1 MQELFELAAAVKVR
15 AKRREFPDVLK
26 GMSGVLLFQKPSLRT
41 RVTFELALQQL
52 GAYAMYL
59 SPPEVGMGQRES
71 VYDVAKNLERWVD
84 VVIARVFAQKDVEDL
99 AAACA
104 PPVVNALSDDEHPCQ
119 AMADFFTLFERGIGW
134 KELKLAYIGDGNNVC
149 NSLIITAASLGA
161 DMRIGGPAQYAP
173 PKAVVVEANRR
184 NAVSGGKLLVTA
196 DPKEAVRGA
205 NAVYTDIWAS
215 MGRES
220 EAAERKKVFEPY
232 QVNSALMREAEV
244 GALVMHDLPAHRR
257 EEITD
262 EVMDSPTAVIF
273 DQAENRLHIQKAIVL
288 ECLGAVDAVNKQLR

>member
-1 MQELFELAAAVKVR
+1 
-15 AKRREFPDVLK
+15 
-26 GMSGVLLFQKPSLRT
+26 
-41 RVTFELALQQL
+41 
-52 GAYAMYL
+52 
-59 SPPEVGMGQRES
+59 
-71 VYDVAKNLERWVD
+71 
-84 VVIARVFAQKDVEDL
+84 
-99 AAACA
+99 
-104 PPVVNALSDDEHPCQ
+104 
-119 AMADFFTLFERGIGW
+119 
-134 KELKLAYIGDGNNVC
+134 
-149 NSLIITAASLGA
+149 
-161 DMRIGGPAQYAP
+161 
-173 PKAVVVEANRR
+173 VVEANRR